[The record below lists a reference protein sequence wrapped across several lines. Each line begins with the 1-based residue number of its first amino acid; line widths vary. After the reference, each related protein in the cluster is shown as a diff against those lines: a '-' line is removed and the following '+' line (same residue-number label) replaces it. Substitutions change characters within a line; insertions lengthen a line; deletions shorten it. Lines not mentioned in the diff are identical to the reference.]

1 MTGLHCVQCAAW
13 WSCKTKCFANKPHL
27 HWVHWLHWYW
37 VHWESQLSSLSHK
50 SKPGTKVSLTLSHFD
65 RIWTYVSKPQT
76 QHENQGMCAHTT
88 DVHCTEGWTTKISFG
103 IWTTAF
109 TFWWTISMAIN
120 TFVKIPKGVFSG
132 SLYCTAKNT
141 VYFPLHCNITLK
153 RPFKKLTKG
162 PLPIMTHER
171 EQPTTNFLS
180 INALHSE
187 FCLKLH

>member
-76 QHENQGMCAHTT
+76 QHENQGMCAQ
-88 DVHCTEGWTTKISFG
+88 C
-103 IWTTAF
+103 
-109 TFWWTISMAIN
+109 
-120 TFVKIPKGVFSG
+120 
-132 SLYCTAKNT
+132 
-141 VYFPLHCNITLK
+141 
-153 RPFKKLTKG
+153 
-162 PLPIMTHER
+162 
-171 EQPTTNFLS
+171 
-180 INALHSE
+180 ALHTLLMYTAQKDEPLKSLLE
-187 FCLKLH
+187 FGQQLSLFGGQFQWQSILLSKFQKGFSVAHFTVRQRTLCIFHYTATLHWKGLLKSWQRGRCPSWLMRDSNQLQIFYP